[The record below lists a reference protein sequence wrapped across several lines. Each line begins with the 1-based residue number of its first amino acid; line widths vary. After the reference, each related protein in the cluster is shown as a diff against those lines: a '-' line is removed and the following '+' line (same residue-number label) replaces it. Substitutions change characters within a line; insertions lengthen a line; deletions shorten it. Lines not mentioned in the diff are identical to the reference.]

1 MKAAVYYETGAPS
14 VLRYEDVDDPMPG
27 PDEMLTRVEAISIEG
42 GDTLN
47 RLAGELATVPHVVGY
62 QSAGTVLEVGAN
74 VVGFAPG
81 DRVVSTGLH
90 GSHAELRVVYPSFSW
105 KVPEGLAIEQAA
117 CVPVAYGTAH
127 DCLFEFGRLQEGETV
142 LVHAGA
148 SGVGLAAIQMAKAVG
163 ARVIA
168 TASSA
173 QRLERLREFG
183 LDVGIDYAVND
194 FVTEVRALTGGRGA
208 DVIVD
213 SVGGS
218 NLQKSLHA
226 LAYRGR
232 CVSFGNAGREMTVS
246 LDVSSMG
253 GQNQSLTS
261 YFLGAEL
268 LMGTRAH
275 PMIQR
280 LLDDVASGALR
291 VIIDRTFPL
300 ERAEEAHA
308 FIESR
313 QAFGRVVLVPSTSP
327 RDLESAD

>member
-14 VLRYEDVDDPMPG
+14 VLRYEDVPDPAPG
-27 PDEMLTRVEAISIEG
+27 PDEMLMRVEAISIEG

-47 RLAGELATVPHVVGY
+47 RLGGELATVPHVVGY

-74 VVGFAPG
+74 VGGFAVG
-81 DRVVSTGLH
+81 NRVVSTGMH

-105 KVPEGLAIEQAA
+105 KVPDGLSIEQAA

-127 DCLFEFGRLQEGETV
+127 DCLFEFGRL
-142 LVHAGA
+142 HAGA
-148 SGVGLAAIQMAKAVG
+148 SGVGVAAIQMAKQAG

-173 QRLERLREFG
+173 QRLARLHEFG
-183 LDVGIDYAVND
+183 LDDGVDYTVND

-218 NLQKSLHA
+218 ILQKSLHA

-232 CVSFGNAGREMTVS
+232 CVTFGNAGREKTAS
-246 LDVSSMG
+246 LDISSMG
-253 GQNQSLTS
+253 GQNQSLIG

-268 LMGTRAH
+268 LMSTRAH

-280 LLDDVASGALR
+280 ILDDVATGMIR
-291 VIIDRTFPL
+291 VVVDRTFPL
-300 ERAEEAHA
+300 ENAEEAHA
-308 FIESR
+308 YIESR
-313 QAFGRVVLVPSTSP
+313 QAFGRVVLVP
-327 RDLESAD
+327 

>member
-14 VLRYEDVDDPMPG
+14 VLRYEDVPDPAPG
-27 PDEMLTRVEAISIEG
+27 PDEMLMRVEAISIEG

-47 RLAGELATVPHVVGY
+47 RLGGELATVPHVVGY

-74 VVGFAPG
+74 VGGFAVG
-81 DRVVSTGLH
+81 NRVVSTGMH

-105 KVPEGLAIEQAA
+105 KVPDGLSIEQAA

-127 DCLFEFGRLQEGETV
+127 DCLFEFGRLQAGETV
-142 LVHAGA
+142 LIHAGA
-148 SGVGLAAIQMAKAVG
+148 SGVGVAAIQMAKQAG

-173 QRLERLREFG
+173 QRLGRLREFG
-183 LDVGIDYAVND
+183 LDDGVDYTAND

-232 CVSFGNAGREMTVS
+232 CVTFGNAGREKTAP
-246 LDVSSMG
+246 LDISSMG
-253 GQNQSLTS
+253 GQNQSLIS

-268 LMGTRAH
+268 LMSTRTH

-280 LLDDVASGALR
+280 ILDDVATDAIR
-291 VIIDRTFPL
+291 VVIDRTFSL
-300 ERAEEAHA
+300 ENAEEAHA
-308 FIESR
+308 YIESR
-313 QAFGRVVLVPSTSP
+313 QAFGRVVLVP
-327 RDLESAD
+327 